1 MYTKRKRVKSIKKP
15 QKPLPIVVV
24 PDKSY
29 LDDTGNVI
37 PIDVICVADPTMY
50 MRMQAVLAAWGKAQI
65 GIPGKRGVIEE

>member
-1 MYTKRKRVKSIKKP
+1 MSKKPIGGKSIKKP

-37 PIDVICVADPTMY
+37 PIDVICVADRIMY
-50 MRMQAVLAAWGKAQI
+50 QRMLKVLEAWGKEPM
-65 GIPGKRGVIEE
+65 GIPGKRGVIEG

>member
-1 MYTKRKRVKSIKKP
+1 MSKKPIGGKSIKKP

-50 MRMQAVLAAWGKAQI
+50 QRMLKVLEFWGNDPR
-65 GIPGKRGVIEE
+65 GIPNQKGIIEG

>member
-1 MYTKRKRVKSIKKP
+1 MTTKRKQGKSIKKP

-37 PIDVICVADPTMY
+37 PIDVICIADPKLYEQM
-50 MRMQAVLAAWGKAQI
+50 KI
-65 GIPGKRGVIEE
+65 GLKNWAKFVPHQKGIVKG